1 MSTPILFT
9 SSIGP
14 EIARY
19 VAYKQALG
27 RRYESQRDRLPQLD
41 HFLAKRA
48 DSDLTAESFSAWCSS
63 PEHLTLERT
72 PQRHAARPPVL
83 SLP

>member
-1 MSTPILFT
+1 MSPPILFT

-27 RRYESQRDRLPQLD
+27 AATNRSG
-41 HFLAKRA
+41 
-48 DSDLTAESFSAWCSS
+48 TASFSSTASWPSA
-63 PEHLTLERT
+63 PIPT
-72 PQRHAARPPVL
+72 
-83 SLP
+83 